1 MEKLAL
7 IEFYRYP
14 QPALDSLD
22 TPGSAQCSGFAHVS
36 LLGIMGGQLRICGP
50 FHFATKYL
58 RCYLQ
63 RVLDRTLGK
72 EMYAQRPVDAY
83 LLRRF
88 LLDLVPVLT
97 PAAACDGKVHLKH
110 DDDKGDHVL
119 VDSSFDITGV
129 IDWECAQ
136 TAAAAEAFKSPV
148 RLLPVADF
156 YAGKGAIG
164 ADEAFQRF

>member
-1 MEKLAL
+1 
-7 IEFYRYP
+7 
-14 QPALDSLD
+14 
-22 TPGSAQCSGFAHVS
+22 
-36 LLGIMGGQLRICGP
+36 
-50 FHFATKYL
+50 
-58 RCYLQ
+58 
-63 RVLDRTLGK
+63 
-72 EMYAQRPVDAY
+72 MYAQRPVDAY

-129 IDWECAQ
+129 IDWEWAH
-136 TAAAAEAFKSPV
+136 TAAAAEAFTSPV

-156 YAGKGAIG
+156 HAGKGAIG
-164 ADEAFQRF
+164 ADEAIFAKILRGKGHGRLAQFDLDGRVQHLFAFCYGFDLSNWDGFLGLSSACGRRRA